1 MKMEHN
7 NEATRRR
14 RARCSTGA
22 HKKPL
27 QYAAAAMPASASNIN
42 IVARVLLPLLLRCQL
57 CHSAVLLPL
66 PLPRGWRNINFTN
79 EQPLNNHALH
89 VPLLLLCYVSASVIA
104 RAAAHQQH
112 QQHRQQQKQQR
123 QQASRRGSECTES
136 GGIHETLR
144 ALLRNA
150 PKAFK
155 FAEKARQTKQQQS
168 GTSASSALRF

>member
-1 MKMEHN
+1 MEHN
-7 NEATRRR
+7 NGATRRC

-42 IVARVLLPLLLRCQL
+42 IVARVLLLR
-57 CHSAVLLPL
+57 CHSAVPLPL

-112 QQHRQQQKQQR
+112 RQQQQQQR

-144 ALLRNA
+144 AFLRNA

>member
-14 RARCSTGA
+14 RAGCSTGA

-57 CHSAVLLPL
+57 CHSAVPLPL

-112 QQHRQQQKQQR
+112 RQQQQR

-168 GTSASSALRF
+168 GTSAPSALRF

>member
-7 NEATRRR
+7 KEATRRR
-14 RARCSTGA
+14 RAGCSTGA

-42 IVARVLLPLLLRCQL
+42 IVARVLLLLLRCQH
-57 CHSAVLLPL
+57 CHSAVPLPL

-112 QQHRQQQKQQR
+112 QQHRQQQQQQR